1 MRELILF
8 RHAKTE
14 PFSETGGDES
24 RRLTERGRSDAC
36 MMAREVLRYA
46 PRPDCVLVS
55 TARRTRETW
64 SEVSKVITD
73 LKPRFSEGLY
83 LASSEEIADQIA
95 AHPDCDTLMV
105 IGHNEGLHDFALQL
119 AKIGGSRNQPALSE
133 MRTTFPTAAFAVFTA
148 KEDSPFSRY
157 NFELVEFF
165 TPRTFR
171 PVE

>member
-1 MRELILF
+1 MRHLILF

-14 PFSETGGDES
+14 PYSETGGDET
-24 RRLTERGRSDAC
+24 RRLTERGRSDAF
-36 MMAREVLRYA
+36 MMAGEVLRYA

-73 LKPRFSEGLY
+73 VKARYSEGLY
-83 LASSEEIADQIA
+83 LASPEEIADQIA
-95 AHPDCDTLMV
+95 AQPDCDTLMV

-119 AKIGGSRNQPALSE
+119 AEIGGTRNQPALSE
-133 MRTTFPTAAFAVFTA
+133 MRARFPTAAFAVFTA
-148 KEDSPFSRY
+148 KDDAPFSRY
-157 NFELVEFF
+157 NFELTEFF
-165 TPRTFR
+165 TPKALR